1 MDQTPRGAWS
11 DLRTQP
17 RCKALGDIWVK
28 IVEKAV
34 VNISL
39 VRLSPQEWPK
49 VDRGKAKEQLK
60 NSLLFDDVCLN
71 SCTYKTFFLSN

>member
-49 VDRGKAKEQLK
+49 VDRGKAKE
-60 NSLLFDDVCLN
+60 
-71 SCTYKTFFLSN
+71 

>member
-17 RCKALGDIWVK
+17 HCKALGVNHCFFS
-28 IVEKAV
+28 VEKAV

-71 SCTYKTFFLSN
+71 SCTYKTFFFI